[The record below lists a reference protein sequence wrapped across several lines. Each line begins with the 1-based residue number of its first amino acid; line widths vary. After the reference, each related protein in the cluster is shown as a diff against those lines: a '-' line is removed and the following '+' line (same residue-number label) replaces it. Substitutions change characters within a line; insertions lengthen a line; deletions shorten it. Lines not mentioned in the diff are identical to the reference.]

1 MAMIKKILVPTDFS
15 DLSARGVRYACQLAK
30 EVGAEVVVINVVTL
44 DESNVANKREVER
57 HKQELDEFMTDKVA
71 GASSDLT
78 IRKVV
83 EPGQPYSTIVY
94 WAENEGIDLIVT
106 SSHGRSGLSRVLMGS
121 VAEEMIR
128 KSPCPV
134 LVVPMKRDN

>member
-1 MAMIKKILVPTDFS
+1 MAMIKKILAPTDFS

-30 EVGAEVVVINVVTL
+30 DVGAELVVINIVTL

-57 HKQELDEFMTDKVA
+57 HKLELDEFMTDKVVGA
-71 GASSDLT
+71 GSDLI

-121 VAEEMIR
+121 VAEEIMR
-128 KSPCPV
+128 KSTCPV
-134 LVVPMKRDN
+134 LVVPMEREN

>member
-1 MAMIKKILVPTDFS
+1 MAMIKKILAPTDFS
-15 DLSARGVRYACQLAK
+15 DLSASGVRYACQLAK
-30 EVGAEVVVINVVTL
+30 EIGAELVVINVVTL
-44 DESNVANKREVER
+44 DESNVADKRELER
-57 HKQELDEFMTDKVA
+57 HKQQLDEFLNDKVA
-71 GASSDLT
+71 GLASDLK

-94 WAENEGIDLIVT
+94 LAENERVDLIVT

-121 VAEEMIR
+121 VAEEIMR

-134 LVVPMKRDN
+134 LVVPMVREN

>member
-1 MAMIKKILVPTDFS
+1 MAMIKKILAPTDFS

-30 EVGAEVVVINVVTL
+30 DVGAELVVINIVTL

-57 HKQELDEFMTDKVA
+57 HKLELDEFMTDKVVGA
-71 GASSDLT
+71 GSDLI

-94 WAENEGIDLIVT
+94 WAANEGIDLIVT

-121 VAEEMIR
+121 VAEEIMR
-128 KSPCPV
+128 KSTCPV
-134 LVVPMKRDN
+134 LVVPMERDN

>member
-1 MAMIKKILVPTDFS
+1 MAMIKKILAPTDFS
-15 DLSARGVRYACQLAK
+15 DLSASGVRYACQLAK
-30 EVGAEVVVINVVTL
+30 EIGAELVVINIVAL
-44 DESNVANKREVER
+44 DESNVADKRELEQ
-57 HKQELDEFMTDKVA
+57 HKRQLDEFFTDKVA
-71 GASSDLT
+71 GVGSGLS

-94 WAENEGIDLIVT
+94 WAENERVDLIVT

-121 VAEEMIR
+121 VTEEIIR

-134 LVVPMKRDN
+134 LVVPMAREN